1 MSATRQAL
9 LGQEQGK
16 QLTRSTGPGDQSRLA
31 CSERIQRVDRDAGLC
46 EGSDSKGK
54 SDEGLSE
61 HCKGK
66 FYCKVVVKTVEGLD
80 AKKGGKGGDGEKK
93 GLSGSYKSMGMRG
106 MRGRVRRCTVVGPVC
121 AWGIDVLTSEI
132 QGFSSDASR

>member
-9 LGQEQGK
+9 LGPEQGK

-54 SDEGLSE
+54 SNDGLSE

-80 AKKGGKGGDGEKK
+80 AKKGGKVV
-93 GLSGSYKSMGMRG
+93 MGKRKDCRG
-106 MRGRVRRCTVVGPVC
+106 VINRWECAVC
-121 AWGIDVLTSEI
+121 AVG
-132 QGFSSDASR
+132 